1 MNTLAKRL
9 LSAICMMAF
18 CICLAVAQTNT
29 IKHTVDRGETLAS
42 IAKRYAITEAKLIEL
57 NPDAAQFVYVGME
70 LIIPVVSTETATEQ
84 KQVYN
89 NTDNLSNIVA
99 YSPISNSD
107 TNFSYNDS
115 FEKNRKS
122 SYFEL
127 GYSASTFE
135 DVKSSGSYG
144 FGWTSLPWTIADRI
158 YMGLHFSPLGFNFGL
173 VHSNYAT
180 AQIKLGP
187 ALGYYFTETVFVAMP
202 INLLCVVS
210 FDSNDNA
217 KTTWGMQLSPSMHI
231 GKKIGI
237 YIGPQLTIGFYRGAE
252 ATFGFKT
259 GIYI

>member
-144 FGWTSLPWTIADRI
+144 FGWTSLPWPIADRI

-173 VHSNYAT
+173 VHS
-180 AQIKLGP
+180 
-187 ALGYYFTETVFVAMP
+187 
-202 INLLCVVS
+202 
-210 FDSNDNA
+210 D
-217 KTTWGMQLSPSMHI
+217 
-231 GKKIGI
+231 
-237 YIGPQLTIGFYRGAE
+237 
-252 ATFGFKT
+252 
-259 GIYI
+259 